1 MKILSIETS
10 CDETAMALVEAK
22 GGLKKPYF
30 KISKNLVASQIKIHQ
45 PFGGIVPNLAKR
57 EHLKNLPVLLSKVKG
72 RMSNVNL
79 IAVTVGPG
87 LEPALWTGINF
98 AKELKAKSYKL
109 KPNLG
114 AQDSFWG
121 DKGAYTGEISVEML
135 YNIGARYVILGHSER
150 RALGENNND
159 INKKIKASI
168 SAGLRPILCV
178 GESIRDENH
187 EYLNFI
193 KMQIEEC
200 LNGIS
205 KDSISKVIIAYEP
218 IWAIGKGS
226 YPATP
231 EEFRE
236 MNIFIRKILNDKFG
250 AKMIGKIRI
259 IYGGSA
265 DEKNT
270 EGFIKDGEADGFL
283 LGRASLDAKKFS
295 KIVEICETLDK

>member
-1 MKILSIETS
+1 MSKNTVNKVTKKIVCGNWKMNPLSLKEAEKLLIE
-10 CDETAMALVEAK
+10 
-22 GGLKKPYF
+22 
-30 KISKNLVASQIKIHQ
+30 ISKSFSLIKKTEIIICP
-45 PFGGIVPNLAKR
+45 PFIY
-57 EHLKNLPVLLSKVKG
+57 
-72 RMSNVNL
+72 
-79 IAVTVGPG
+79 
-87 LEPALWTGINF
+87 LEPLRRL
-98 AKELKAKSYKL
+98 LKAKSYKL